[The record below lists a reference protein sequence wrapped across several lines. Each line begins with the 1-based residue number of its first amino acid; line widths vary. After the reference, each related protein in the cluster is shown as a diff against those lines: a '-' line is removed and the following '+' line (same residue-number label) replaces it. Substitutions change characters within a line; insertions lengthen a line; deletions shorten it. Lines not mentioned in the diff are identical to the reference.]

1 MSRLWWRYVRSP
13 VLLFSALPP
22 AGPPSRP
29 SPPSRVSRRA
39 TRKQAEAPAWKAVVQ
54 YVIASAFCLVFLG
67 LLVLDPFLPDYDV
80 PPLLYMV
87 ILVVIVFALPGSEKI
102 ATVLINAI
110 FRRKDEP

>member
-1 MSRLWWRYVRSP
+1 MSRSWWRYTRFP
-13 VLLFSALPP
+13 ALLFSVLPP
-22 AGPPSRP
+22 VGPPSRP

-39 TRKQAEAPAWKAVVQ
+39 RRKPVETPAWKGIVQ
-54 YVIASAFCLVFLG
+54 YAIASAFCLVFLG

-87 ILVVIVFALPGSEKI
+87 ILVVIVFALPGSERI

-110 FRRKDEP
+110 FRRKDDS